1 MFKFQSKDISIF
13 LENFFSRRMNLTTQ
27 RMIGECVEKRSKFN
41 FIMGQ
46 LPSELQLEILDYI
59 PRKVIF
65 EPEELAFLQLFYIF
79 TFNNY
84 LEDYSSWFT
93 KVNNFDFIECF
104 DDVLENTSEL
114 DYEYLID
121 YYGDEAKYYD
131 ESDIDIFFKMIPD
144 DLRKNRAF
152 MNALIKKDSKA
163 RHYVIEPMTDQNSL
177 TVNFTEEQFS
187 YYRRFALH
195 FVSTKET
202 YHESYDVYKVLCRE
216 LQNDREIVLG
226 IMENDIYPIRE
237 GRAEEL
243 RNDREIVL
251 KTVQEHGDALEFA
264 SDNLKNDKEIVLS
277 AIKNYGWAFTWAS
290 DRLKNDKE
298 ISLKAVQKYWK
309 VYEKIPDELKT
320 NKEILFE
327 AGYKSNLYSLRWLP
341 DKIKNHVRSMLHDK
355 KDDDNFKLIAQRMGI
370 NN

>member
-1 MFKFQSKDISIF
+1 
-13 LENFFSRRMNLTTQ
+13 MNLTTE
-27 RMIGECVEKRSKFN
+27 RIIGECVEKRSKFN

-65 EPEELAFLQLFYIF
+65 EPKELAFLQLFYTY
-79 TFNNY
+79 TFYNH

-93 KVNNFDFIECF
+93 EDIFYFINNECF
-104 DDVLENTSEL
+104 YSTLEYEDEL
-114 DYEYLID
+114 DYEVLID
-121 YYGDEAKYYD
+121 YDDEAKYYD

-163 RHYVIEPMTDQNSL
+163 RDYVIEPMTDQNSL

-277 AIKNYGWAFTWAS
+277 AIKKYGWAFTWAS
-290 DRLKNDKE
+290 NRLKKDEE
-298 ISLKAVQKYWK
+298 IALKAVQKYWK
-309 VYEKIPDELKT
+309 VYKKIPDELKT
-320 NKEILFE
+320 NKKILFE
-327 AGYKSNLYSLRWLP
+327 AGYQSNLYSLRWLP
-341 DKIKNHVRSMLHDK
+341 DKIKNLVRSVLHDK